1 MKRFSGQRWVSNGA
15 KIVAAL
21 LVLSGPALA
30 DGDIFG
36 ADSRL
41 SVTTVI
47 VSSTVAPIIISGPAM
62 LYGLEASSS
71 ILTPV
76 FVKLYNSVSVT
87 CGSGVPTARYQIPPS
102 TASPLQQ
109 SIPNGDAYGQGL
121 TACITGGLA
130 DSDTTPPAANS
141 YLLNLHFKRQQ

>member
-1 MKRFSGQRWVSNGA
+1 VKRLFGQHWVSNGA

-30 DGDIFG
+30 DGDTFG

-47 VSSTVAPIIISGPAM
+47 VSSTVAPIIVSGSAT

-76 FVKLYNSVSVT
+76 FIKLFNSVSVT
-87 CGSGVPTARYQIPPS
+87 CGTGTPTARYQIPPS

-109 SIPNGDAYGQGL
+109 SVPNGDAYGAGL
-121 TACITGGLA
+121 TACITGGIG
-130 DSDTTPPAANS
+130 DSDTTAPAANS
-141 YLLNLHFKRQQ
+141 YLLNLHWKRSN